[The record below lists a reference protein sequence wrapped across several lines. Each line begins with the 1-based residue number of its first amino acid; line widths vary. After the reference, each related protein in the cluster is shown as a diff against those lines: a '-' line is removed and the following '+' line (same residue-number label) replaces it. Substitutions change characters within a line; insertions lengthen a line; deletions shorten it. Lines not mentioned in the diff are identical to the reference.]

1 MSAMAW
7 SRMGAKPFEDA
18 YMDAHAAKAGGVISK
33 S

>member
-7 SRMGAKPFEDA
+7 SRMGAKPFEDT
-18 YMDAHAAKAGGVISK
+18 YMDAHAAGVEEDISK

>member
-1 MSAMAW
+1 MAAMAW

-18 YMDAHAAKAGGVISK
+18 YMDAHAAEAEGDINK